1 VKALRRYCY
10 GGLKMTKIH
19 EVLIVGGGASGLATA
34 SSLRKR
40 NPKLDITVIEPAE
53 KHYYQPGWTMVG
65 AGVFNKEQ
73 TERTMDSVWPSGIKR
88 IKSEVVTF
96 EPDNSL
102 VTITSGEKIS
112 YKILVVAAG
121 LKLDWEA
128 VEGLEDALGSNG
140 VTSNYRYDLAPYT
153 WELFK
158 RCLEKVQFLRNH
170 QCLLNVQGL
179 HKKPCTYLVTNGCGR
194 VFLKI

>member
-1 VKALRRYCY
+1 
-10 GGLKMTKIH
+10 MTKIH

-40 NPKLDITVIEPAE
+40 NPHLDITVIEPAE

-88 IKSEVVTF
+88 IKSKVVTF

-112 YKILVVAAG
+112 YKTLVVAAG
-121 LKLDWEA
+121 LK
-128 VEGLEDALGSNG
+128 
-140 VTSNYRYDLAPYT
+140 
-153 WELFK
+153 
-158 RCLEKVQFLRNH
+158 
-170 QCLLNVQGL
+170 
-179 HKKPCTYLVTNGCGR
+179 
-194 VFLKI
+194 